1 MLNDYLIRA
10 FIFAAALVVGFSLFS
25 QKDPNP
31 DLEEAFI
38 GAIDILHT
46 FSKQSAQAGHY
57 YEILSFLRNA
67 IAEQRQRLSNQD
79 QSSKSQYVSKLFSL
93 NGRRASR
100 QTEGAATVN
109 LATLTSPFDINS
121 VPLEWECM
129 ELPFWDSFPF
139 TEETLPLQD
148 RTSDMNPL

>member
-1 MLNDYLIRA
+1 
-10 FIFAAALVVGFSLFS
+10 VFS
-25 QKDPNP
+25 Q
-31 DLEEAFI
+31 
-38 GAIDILHT
+38 
-46 FSKQSAQAGHY
+46 QSAQAGHY

-100 QTEGAATVN
+100 QTEGAVTVN
-109 LATLTSPFDINS
+109 LATLASPFDMNS
-121 VPLEWECM
+121 APLEWEGM